1 MYLLFDRMLNAVTNL
16 EFSYTSTLEFKDK
29 IYNITQPKSPAYKDI
44 KIQTSP
50 KYDNF
55 ATYLELLE
63 AFDVD
68 KRLSSLEETISKS
81 KKFLKEK
88 EKELRKSKDNEDRI
102 YCLWVLDKKS
112 VEDIAFLVGY
122 QKSSVYYA
130 IKRIKEKLW
139 KNSGKNFCHSLV
151 S

>member
-1 MYLLFDRMLNAVTNL
+1 MYIFFDRILNTVNELENTYTN
-16 EFSYTSTLEFKDK
+16 TLEFKEK
-29 IYNITQPKSPAYKDI
+29 IFNITQPKSPVYKDI
-44 KIQTSP
+44 KIQYGS
-50 KYDNF
+50 KNDNF

-88 EKELRKSKDNEDRI
+88 EKELRKSKDKKDRI

-112 VEDIAFLVGY
+112 ALDISFLVGY
-122 QKSSVYYA
+122 QKTTVYSTMR
-130 IKRIKEKLW
+130 KIKENLR
-139 KNSGKNFCHSLV
+139 KNCGKNFCHNLAS
-151 S
+151 

>member
-88 EKELRKSKDNEDRI
+88 EKELRKSKDNEDKI

-112 VEDIAFLVGY
+112 VVDISYLVGY
-122 QKSSVYYA
+122 QKTAVYSTMR
-130 IKRIKEKLW
+130 KIKENLR
-139 KNSGKNFCHSLV
+139 KNCGKNFCHNLAS
-151 S
+151 

>member
-68 KRLSSLEETISKS
+68 KRLSSLEETICKS
-81 KKFLKEK
+81 KRFLKEK
-88 EKELRKSKDNEDRI
+88 EAELRKSKDNDDMI
-102 YCLWVLDKKS
+102 YCLWVLDRKS
-112 VEDIAFLVGY
+112 ALDISFLVGY
-122 QKSSVYYA
+122 QKSSVYST
-130 IKRIKEKLW
+130 IRRIKKNLW
-139 KNSGKNFCHSLV
+139 KNSGKNFCHNLAS
-151 S
+151 